1 MEKITASAL
10 VSLLFTVTTL
20 TAQNNLTSS
29 WEEIIEQFSPD
40 EDEIISWE
48 NEIEELDE
56 RAANPVNLNGI
67 TKEELE
73 QFPFL
78 NDIQIENLLA
88 YLYIHGE
95 MQTVYEL
102 QLVEEMDK
110 QTIRY
115 LLPFVCVRPLENKEL
130 LRPFSEMLKYGRNEL
145 LTRLDV
151 PFYKRKGYEN
161 S

>member
-1 MEKITASAL
+1 MEKITASVL
-10 VSLLFTVTTL
+10 VSWLFTVTTL
-20 TAQNNLTSS
+20 TAQNNLTSP
-29 WEEIIEQFSPD
+29 WEEVIEQFSSD
-40 EDEIISWE
+40 EDENISWE

-110 QTIRY
+110 Q
-115 LLPFVCVRPLENKEL
+115 
-130 LRPFSEMLKYGRNEL
+130 
-145 LTRLDV
+145 
-151 PFYKRKGYEN
+151 
-161 S
+161 